1 MSTAGNPEEISMF
14 HNTSANLKFATRL
27 MRKRPGFT
35 AAVIVTLAIGIGATT
50 AMFGTIHAALLSSL
64 PFDEP
69 DRLVMGRATFDGGI
83 NPWVSGYD
91 YYDYRDQSESF
102 ESLSAFMYGGRVTLL
117 ADSEPTL
124 VETAFCTWDLFH
136 TLRTIPAAGRLFVAA
151 EGVEDG
157 PAVVMV
163 SHAYWQGRLGGV
175 PGAVGSSII
184 MNGAPATVVGVLPA
198 GFHFLT
204 DADIWRLTYRNGP
217 GAGARRWHNLLL
229 VGRLAPGISVAQAQ
243 AEVDTI
249 SDRLQRLYPDTN
261 ESKALA
267 VTSLHAALV
276 ENVRPSLLMLM
287 GAVSLVL
294 LLACSN
300 VAGLLLARGQGR
312 LTEIAVRSAMGASR
326 KRLVQQLLTESTL
339 MALVAGAV
347 GVVLAIL
354 FQGLLIRLLPLAELG
369 ITRPAVSPT
378 VLLFA
383 LFVSIGTG
391 ILFGLVPA
399 LQGTIVDPSQQLKTG
414 SRATWA
420 QRGSMLRNAFVVAQV
435 AISILLLIG
444 AGLLI
449 RSLATQMRID
459 PGFNPK
465 NVLTAGIA
473 LPRSDYPNPEQRVA
487 FFESLVEEVQ
497 ALPGVASV
505 GLVNRLPVIHRSGN
519 IYLYTEDQAPEDRQA
534 SMARSAD
541 FRVASPGYL
550 ETIGIP
556 FVAGR
561 DIAATDTAD
570 SPRVMVITESLA
582 ELFFPGQ
589 NPLGKRLLVDMNELI
604 AHEVVGVVA
613 NARLGRITSDPFHAM
628 YMSYAQ
634 IAPTNLNLA
643 VRTVSEPTSLI
654 GAIREVVRAKDTNI
668 PLADPA
674 TMESIIDETLSDFR
688 VVTSSLGLLSFIA
701 VLLAL
706 VGLYGVLAYF
716 VGQRQH
722 EIGVRMTLGA
732 TASEVANLVLSRGM
746 ALVGIG
752 VAVGL
757 IASYWATS
765 LVKRLLFG
773 VDTTD
778 PLTFLTTALGFALV
792 ATIACLVPA
801 LRAARINPVIILKA
815 E

>member
-1 MSTAGNPEEISMF
+1 MFRNPP
-14 HNTSANLKFATRL
+14 ADVKFAVRM
-27 MRKRPGFT
+27 MRMRPGFS

-69 DRLVMGRATFDGGI
+69 DRLVMGRATFGGQT

-102 ESLSAFMYGGRVTLL
+102 ESLAAFMYGPRLPILAGAEPLL
-117 ADSEPTL
+117 AAS
-124 VETAFCTWDLFH
+124 AFCTWDLFH
-136 TLRTIPAAGRLFVAA
+136 VLRVRPAAGRLFVAS

-157 PAVVMV
+157 PVVVMV
-163 SHAYWQGRLGGV
+163 SHAFWQTALGGASD
-175 PGAVGSSII
+175 AVGSPITV
-184 MNGAPATVVGVLPA
+184 NGVPATVVGVLPA

-204 DADIWRLTYRNGP
+204 DADVWLLTYRNGP
-217 GAGARRWHNLLL
+217 GAEARRWHNLLL
-229 VGRLAPGISVAQAQ
+229 VGRLAPGVSVRQAQ

-249 SDRLQRLYPDTN
+249 SANLQRLYPDTN
-261 ESKALA
+261 EGKALA
-267 VTSLHAALV
+267 VTGLHSALV
-276 ENVRPSLLMLM
+276 ENARPGLLMLM

-326 KRLVQQLLTESTL
+326 RRLVRQLLTESTL
-339 MALVAGAV
+339 MALVAGTA
-347 GVVLAIL
+347 GVVLAIV
-354 FQGLLIRLLPLAELG
+354 FQGVLLRLLPLGQLG
-369 ITRPAVSPT
+369 ITSPAVNAP

-383 LFVSIGTG
+383 LLVSAGSG

-399 LQGTIVDPSQQLKTG
+399 LQGSVVEPSQQLKTG
-414 SRATWA
+414 TRASWA
-420 QRGSMLRNAFVVAQV
+420 RRGSVLRNTFVVAQV
-435 AISILLLIG
+435 AISIILLVV

-449 RSLATQMRID
+449 RSLTTQMRID
-459 PGFNPK
+459 LGFDPE
-465 NVLTAGIA
+465 NVLTAGIW
-473 LPRSDYPNPEQRVA
+473 LPQNDFPNPEERIS
-487 FFESLVEEVQ
+487 FYELLVEEIR
-497 ALPGVASV
+497 ALPGVESV
-505 GLVNRLPVIHRSGN
+505 GLVSRLPVINPGGN
-519 IYLYTEDQAPEDRQA
+519 IYLYTEDQLPEERQA
-534 SMARSAD
+534 SFARSAD

-556 FVAGR
+556 ILAGR
-561 DIAATDTAD
+561 DIAATDDAD
-570 SPRVMVITESLA
+570 SVRVMVVSQSLA

-589 NPLGKRLLVDMNELI
+589 NPLGKKLLVDMDELVE
-604 AHEVVGVVA
+604 HEIVGLVG
-613 NARLGRITSDPFHAM
+613 NARIRRITSDPFHAM

-634 IAPTNLNLA
+634 NAPARMNLMVRSFNDPAALIAP
-643 VRTVSEPTSLI
+643 
-654 GAIREVVRAKDTNI
+654 IREVVRSSGTST
-668 PLADPA
+668 PLADPR

-688 VVTSSLGLLSFIA
+688 VITSSLGLLSSIA

-716 VGQRQH
+716 VSQRHH

-732 TASEVANLVLSRGM
+732 SARQVAKLVLTRGM
-746 ALVGIG
+746 ALVAIGI
-752 VAVGL
+752 AVGL
-757 IASYWATS
+757 VASYWTTN
-765 LVKRLLFG
+765 LIQRMLFG
-773 VDTTD
+773 IEPTD
-778 PLTFLTTALGFALV
+778 PLTFLATATGFAFV

-801 LRAARINPVIILKA
+801 LRATRVNPVIILKA

>member
-1 MSTAGNPEEISMF
+1 MF
-14 HNTSANLKFATRL
+14 RNTPADLKFAARM

-35 AAVIVTLAIGIGATT
+35 AAVTVTLAIGIGATT

-69 DRLVMGRATFDGGI
+69 DRLVMGRATFGGQV

-102 ESLSAFMYGGRVTLL
+102 EYLSAFMYGGRLPVL
-117 ADSEPTL
+117 AGAEPVL
-124 VETAFCTWDLFH
+124 AASAFCTWDLFH
-136 TLRTIPAAGRLFVAA
+136 SLRTRPAAGRLFVSS

-157 PAVVMV
+157 PNVVMV
-163 SHAYWQGRLGGV
+163 SYAFWQTRLGGAPDV
-175 PGAVGSSII
+175 AGSSLVV
-184 MNGAPATVVGVLPA
+184 NGTPATVVGVLPA
-198 GFHFLT
+198 GFYFLT
-204 DADIWRLTYRNGP
+204 EADVWQLTYRNGP

-229 VGRLAPGISVAQAQ
+229 VGRLVPEISVRQAQ

-249 SDRLQRLYPDTN
+249 SANLQRLYPDTN
-261 ESKALA
+261 EGKALA
-267 VTSLHAALV
+267 VTGLHAALV
-276 ENVRPSLLMLM
+276 ENARPSLLMLM

-326 KRLVQQLLTESTL
+326 RRLVRQLLTESTL
-339 MALVAGAV
+339 MALVAGAA

-354 FQGLLIRLLPLAELG
+354 FQGILIRLLPLDALG
-369 ITRPAVSPT
+369 ITRPAVSAP

-383 LFVSIGTG
+383 LGISVGTG

-414 SRATWA
+414 TRATWA
-420 QRGSMLRNAFVVAQV
+420 QRGSMLRNGFVVAQV

-459 PGFNPK
+459 PGFNPE
-465 NVLTAGIA
+465 NVLTAGVW
-473 LPRSDYPNPEQRVA
+473 LSQNDYPEPQGRISV
-487 FFESLVEEVQ
+487 FESLVEEIQ
-497 ALPGVASV
+497 ALPGVDSV
-505 GLVNRLPVIHRSGN
+505 GLVNRLPIINGGGN
-519 IYLYTEDQAPEDRQA
+519 IYLYTEDEPLEGRQA

-541 FRVASPGYL
+541 FRVSTPGYL
-550 ETIGIP
+550 RTMGIP
-556 FVAGR
+556 FLAGR
-561 DIAATDTAD
+561 DIAATDNAD
-570 SPRVMVITESLA
+570 SPRVMVVSQSLA
-582 ELFFPGQ
+582 ETFFPDQ
-589 NPLGKRLLVDMNELI
+589 NPLGKKLLVDMGELV
-604 AHEVVGVVA
+604 AHEVIGVVG
-613 NARLGRITSDPFHAM
+613 NARLGNITNNPRHSM
-628 YMSYAQ
+628 YMSYSQVAGGRM
-634 IAPTNLNLA
+634 NLA
-643 VRTVSEPTSLI
+643 VRTLSEPTALI
-654 GAIREVVRAKDTNI
+654 EPIKKIVRSMGMNT
-668 PLADPA
+668 PLVNPE
-674 TMESIIDETLSDFR
+674 TMESIIDDALSDFR
-688 VVTSSLGLLSFIA
+688 VVTLSLGLLSLIA

-716 VGQRQH
+716 VSQRHH

-732 TASEVANLVLSRGM
+732 SARQVANFVLTRGM
-746 ALVGIG
+746 ALVAIG

-757 IASYWATS
+757 VASYWATS
-765 LVKRLLFG
+765 LLQRLLFG
-773 VDTTD
+773 IEPTD
-778 PLTFLTTALGFALV
+778 PLTFLVTATGFAIV
-792 ATIACLVPA
+792 ATLACLVPA
-801 LRAARINPVIILKA
+801 LRATQVNPVIILKA